1 MKYFLKY
8 DIYIQYDYTNMFLP
22 TNKAF
27 CIENLV
33 KIKNPVSSNGRT
45 DQWMKGTHCSLSK
58 RNGRDVQIKEKQE
71 EY

>member
-27 CIENLV
+27 CVENLV
-33 KIKNPVSSNGRT
+33 KIKNPVSSNGELT
-45 DQWMKGTHCSLSK
+45 S
-58 RNGRDVQIKEKQE
+58 E
-71 EY
+71 